1 MAQEEDEKKGI
12 LSSGNDEID
21 KKLGE
26 GIPLGSLVLIEG
38 ENDTGKSVLCQQMT
52 YGGLNQLHRIAY
64 YSTENTIKSMLGQM
78 ESLSLDISD
87 FYSWGYF
94 RIFPVHLEGVE
105 WTSDQMKGT
114 LHLLATHLK
123 SIRERVIIIDSLT
136 MFTTYSGEDGI
147 FEFLTKLKNFCDRGY
162 TIFVT
167 LHQHAFKEDT
177 LVRVRS
183 SCDCHLFLR
192 KEQLTDRYIS
202 VMEVSKIR
210 GAKKSTGN
218 IVSFEVQPG
227 YGIRIIPVSQARV

>member
-52 YGGLNQLHRIAY
+52 YGGLNQLHKIAY
-64 YSTENTIKSMLGQM
+64 YTTENTIKSMLGQM

>member
-1 MAQEEDEKKGI
+1 MGQDDEKKNI
-12 LSSGNDEID
+12 ISSGNDEID
-21 KKLGE
+21 KRLGE

-64 YSTENTIKSMLGQM
+64 YSTENTIKSMLMQM
-78 ESLSLDISD
+78 ESLTLDVSD

-114 LHLLATHLK
+114 LHLLSAHIK
-123 SIRERVIIIDSLT
+123 NVRERVIIIDSLT
-136 MFTTYSGEDGI
+136 MFTTYSGEDSI
-147 FEFLTKLKNFCDRGY
+147 FEFLTNLKNFCDRGY

-192 KEQLTDRYIS
+192 KEQLNDRYIS

-210 GAKKSTGN
+210 GAKITTGN

-227 YGIRIIPVSQARV
+227 YGIRIIPISQARV

>member
-1 MAQEEDEKKGI
+1 MTQEDEKKGI